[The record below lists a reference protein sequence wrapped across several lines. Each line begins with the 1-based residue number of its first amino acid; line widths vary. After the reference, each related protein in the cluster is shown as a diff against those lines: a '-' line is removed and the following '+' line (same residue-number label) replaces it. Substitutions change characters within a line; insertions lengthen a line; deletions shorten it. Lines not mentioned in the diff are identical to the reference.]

1 MDTEFVRNR
10 ITELRLKKGVSEYRM
25 SYDLGRNKNYI
36 QHISNGK
43 GLPSLS
49 ELLYI
54 CEYFGVTPAQF
65 FDDGASNPILVQ
77 KILDGVRDMSDKDL
91 LTILDVIDRFNH
103 R

>member
-1 MDTEFVRNR
+1 M
-10 ITELRLKKGVSEYRM
+10 
-25 SYDLGRNKNYI
+25 
-36 QHISNGK
+36 
-43 GLPSLS
+43 
-49 ELLYI
+49 
-54 CEYFGVTPAQF
+54 TPKQF